1 MFIPKVLNMC
11 KHIIDFGW
19 CTMKKIS
26 ILGLILILLLVG
38 CENIDLS
45 KLSDNDLERIS
56 NKLIVCPSNYMRFG
70 SSCCIDY
77 NPKNGFCDRDEREL
91 TDDEKEEESL
101 ITEEIAESD
110 GVLEEANV
118 IEITEEEVSKEFSEE
133 PDTTI
138 MPLPPS
144 SGASG
149 GSGGE
154 GGNSEVEES
163 EAESEPI
170 LVE

>member
-1 MFIPKVLNMC
+1 
-11 KHIIDFGW
+11 
-19 CTMKKIS
+19 MKKAIAV
-26 ILGLILILLLVG
+26 LGVLLLVLLLVG

-70 SSCCIDY
+70 SGCCLDIDKGGY
-77 NPKNGFCDRDEREL
+77 GICDRDERIL
-91 TDDEKEEESL
+91 TEDEKEEESL
-101 ITEEIAESD
+101 ITEEIAESE

-118 IEITEEEVSKEFSEE
+118 IEITEEQVSKEFSEE
-133 PDTTI
+133 PETTI

-144 SGASG
+144 SGIVE
-149 GSGGE
+149 GE
-154 GGNSEVEES
+154 M
-163 EAESEPI
+163 ESEPI